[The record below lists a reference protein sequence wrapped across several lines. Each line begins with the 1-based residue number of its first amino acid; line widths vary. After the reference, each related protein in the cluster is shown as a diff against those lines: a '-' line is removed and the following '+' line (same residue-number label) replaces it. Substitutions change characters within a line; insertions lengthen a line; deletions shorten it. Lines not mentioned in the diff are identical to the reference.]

1 MDIETSET
9 TSYTLEIAASLSSN
23 LDFCAH
29 QKKRQNA
36 MCADADGA
44 PMPPENGGAAVR
56 GSSPGPVLRAPSPE
70 PSVDTLR
77 SPYFAAAL
85 AVIKGAASQALDLP
99 LALTTE
105 AVKPLDDLCGR
116 ITLNSVPSFPSKP
129 QRTRFERLVA
139 EKVSEDVPFGVFS
152 MTKATAQELYGDFA
166 EEDSTE
172 DSQVQMLSL
181 SDWSLCCMGPHPT
194 VKSTALL
201 GRVELTGFKH
211 RNEKGHFEVSFK
223 IHPSGDDPALAEV
236 ADTSPTLAELLPS
249 IDS

>member
-1 MDIETSET
+1 
-9 TSYTLEIAASLSSN
+9 
-23 LDFCAH
+23 
-29 QKKRQNA
+29 